1 MNRRVFNKTG
11 AGGLA
16 LLFTRRVC
24 GPEVSMHSFH
34 PAQIVIRAGLET
46 DYPFVRVR
54 YRVEELIELAL
65 SHFLLARLR
74 VLDDEHHPQGNR
86 GDERLELSRAGSETR
101 RRC

>member
-1 MNRRVFNKTG
+1 
-11 AGGLA
+11 
-16 LLFTRRVC
+16 
-24 GPEVSMHSFH
+24 MHSSH

-54 YRVEELIELAL
+54 HRVEELIELAL

-86 GDERLELSRAGSETR
+86 GDERLEDRFEPAGKPDGHAEDHPNGVGSDD
-101 RRC
+101 